1 MSVHNKTPT
10 ITAIDSRGLPVRQ
23 IAYCRRNAGD
33 NCQARISSQSHDLSG
48 HLVAQRDPRL
58 FGKLAKANLL
68 TCYTLSGKPLLT
80 DSVDAGWRVN
90 LPGEAGQILRIWDQR
105 GNHWQT
111 TFDNQLRPVT
121 IKEESAGQP
130 ARIVERFSYGDNSAG
145 SAALNRCGL
154 LIRHD
159 DEAGTLFIDEYALA
173 GKPSRQTRH
182 FLLNTEPVDWPVE
195 EYSRDLLRE
204 TGDGYK
210 TAWHYD
216 ATGTV
221 IREESAGCHQQ
232 RFAFDVAGQLKT
244 AGLKLKGAEIENV
257 LVKDFVYNAAGQI
270 ESQTSGNNVISRAT
284 FDPANGRMTSLT
296 ASVSGKTLQAQH
308 YSHDAVGNVTKIED
322 KAQAVQFASNQKIEA
337 VSTFTY
343 DSLYQLTSA
352 SGREAAGTSTAP
364 YIPSLGRIPD
374 NARQLFNYTQHYTYD
389 AGSNLTELRHVRDR
403 NNYTRTFNVA
413 NVSNRLMSWRQRSE
427 SQDTAITCD
436 PNGNSLALQS
446 GQSLQWNARN
456 QLTGVVLVKRE
467 GAPDDHE
474 RYCYDSS
481 GQRLRKKTITQ
492 SASVTHTQEVRYLPG
507 LETHTRAKE
516 HLEVITVRVGR
527 GSVRCL
533 HWIAGQPSG
542 IPEDQLRYSLD
553 DHLGSSSLELDANA
567 DLISQESYFPFGGTA
582 WAASRSE
589 VEADYRTIRYSG
601 KERDASGLYYYGQ
614 RYYAPWLQRW
624 INPDPAGVVDGLNL
638 YGMVGNN
645 PMRYTDKHGHN
656 KEELDIKEEIAAYP
670 GILSEVR
677 KRVGLLNY
685 QIYNSMSTK
694 DITKRLFQSYSY
706 NAAQHLL
713 SVGAGILASPGGPVA
728 VVGAMTGTSL
738 TVDAIAGKVGP
749 AQHLTVPMYPQTSR
763 LAPDEIE
770 HEGRTGLFEVT
781 TKSRKAIKD
790 LDPRNPTG
798 QKKLSVMITSFILT
812 KIAAVKGAWI
822 ANFEASTQAT
832 KAINGTPSQKI
843 QRLNNALIELDGY
856 LENDSRAINDA
867 FDQLGMEEI
876 EPGGLKGGINRVKNS
891 ITNRMGVESSN
902 PLSRTVMQREIGMTR
917 ATILRGRELLYRLN
931 EYNKSLGRI

>member
-10 ITAIDSRGLPVRQ
+10 ITAIDSRGLPVRH
-23 IAYCRRNAGD
+23 IAYWRRNTGD
-33 NCQARISSQSHDLSG
+33 ICQARISSQSHDLSG
-48 HLVAQRDPRL
+48 RLVAQRDPRL
-58 FGKLAKANLL
+58 FGRLTKANLL
-68 TCYTLSGKPLLT
+68 THYSLSGKPLLT
-80 DSVDAGWRVN
+80 DSIDAGWRVN
-90 LPGEAGQILRIWDQR
+90 LPGDAGQILRIWDQR
-105 GNHWQT
+105 GSHWQT

-121 IKEESAGQP
+121 IREEAAGQP
-130 ARIVERFSYGDNSAG
+130 ARIVERFSYGDNSAD

-173 GKPSRQTRH
+173 GKPSHQTRH
-182 FLLNTEPVDWPVE
+182 FLLNTEPVNWPVE
-195 EYSRDLLRE
+195 EHSRDLLRE
-204 TGDGYK
+204 TGDGFK
-210 TAWHYD
+210 TVWHYD

-221 IREESAGCHQQ
+221 VRQENAGHHQQ

-244 AGLKLKGAEIENV
+244 VGLTLKGAARENI
-257 LVKDFVYNAAGQI
+257 LVKDFVYDAAGQI

-296 ASVSGKTLQAQH
+296 ASVSGKTLQAMH

-322 KAQAVQFASNQKIEA
+322 SAQAVQFASNQKIEA

-352 SGREAAGTSTAP
+352 SGREAAGTSAAP
-364 YIPSLGRIPD
+364 YIPPLGRIPD

-413 NVSNRLMSWRQRSE
+413 NVSNRLMSWRQGSE
-427 SQDTAITCD
+427 SQDTSITCD
-436 PNGNSLALQS
+436 SNGNSLALQS

-456 QLTGVVLVKRE
+456 QLIGVVLVKRE
-467 GAPDDHE
+467 GAPNDHE

-481 GQRLRKKTITQ
+481 GQRLQKTTVILG
-492 SASVTHTQEVRYLPG
+492 ASVTHTQEVRYLPG
-507 LETHTRAKE
+507 LEIRIRAKE
-516 HLEVITVRVGR
+516 RLEVITVRAGR

-533 HWIAGQPSG
+533 HWIEGQPSG

-553 DHLGSSSLELDANA
+553 DHLGSSSLELDGNA
-567 DLISQESYFPFGGTA
+567 ELISQESYFPFGGTA

-589 VEADYRTIRYSG
+589 VEANYRTIRYSG

-624 INPDPAGVVDGLNL
+624 ISPDPTGVVDGLNL
-638 YGMVGNN
+638 YCMVRNN
-645 PMRYTDKHGHN
+645 PMRYTDKHGYN
-656 KEELDIKEEIAAYP
+656 REELDIKEEIATYP

-677 KRVGLLNY
+677 KRVGLLNH
-685 QIYNSMSTK
+685 QIYNSTSNK
-694 DITKRLFQSYSY
+694 DITRQLFQIYGY
-706 NAAQHLL
+706 NAARHLL

-770 HEGRTGLFEVT
+770 HEGRTGFFDVT

-790 LDPRNPTG
+790 LDPHNPAG
-798 QKKLSVMITSFILT
+798 QKKLSLMITSFILT
-812 KIAAVKGAWI
+812 KVAAVKGAWI
-822 ANFEASTQAT
+822 ANFEASTQAA
-832 KAINGTPSQKI
+832 KAINGIPSQKI
-843 QRLNNALIELDGY
+843 QRLNNALVELDGY

-876 EPGGLKGGINRVKNS
+876 EPGGLKGGINRVKSS
-891 ITNRMGVESSN
+891 IANRMGIESSN
-902 PLSRTVMQREIGMTR
+902 PLSRTAMQHEINNSR
-917 ATILRGRELLYRLN
+917 AEISRGRELLYRLN
-931 EYNKSLGRI
+931 EYNKSLGRM